1 MEMQN
6 RITWDPDEMIRLLE
20 NQLDRLKVFRF
31 DSRYRS
37 LLGEG
42 FTELLARWEKDI
54 LSRRD
59 DPFTL
64 VICGEFKRG
73 KSSLINAL
81 LGEDVTPVNVTAE
94 TVTLNRIS
102 YGPHSNEAV
111 LSGGKHLRLS
121 DEEMQRDHLENLM
134 RQSGFSFRQIE
145 LQRPNEFLKKA
156 VVVDTPGLG
165 DSMQDF
171 TEMVEEALAQ
181 ADAVVYVFSVNYP
194 LSQTEQLFL
203 KTMIVPQRYTDLLL
217 VGNYL
222 DTLNS
227 EEDYGRIKKL
237 LASRIQNLLPG
248 QEPWLLSAL
257 DERCRQLGEE
267 RPNPEMA
274 GALAEHFDRFRAE
287 LNRLAEEKKETILPD
302 RMQRL
307 ARGMIAELSENLTA
321 MEEGLQMSSQD
332 VKAAMDRVEEQKETQ
347 IQNQEEA
354 GRRIDRLIET
364 MKGES
369 REWMGELLDAMQ
381 QEVGSLGDIPAAEL
395 SKYYTFYCIDT
406 IQEAMNRCIEQHTLY
421 LYDLLEEISADLSAK
436 LSRTAVNSS
445 YGFRFTLDNRTW
457 TKGDNV
463 SYVVSKVSSLAL
475 LSLVADGVA
484 GAMRQK
490 EMANK
495 TPDILRSIGRQYI
508 SLRASVDQAVESV
521 YGKLGENAKKQLAE
535 YYGEKIRAAQE
546 QVEQSAMVARQD
558 EERKEEIRRAVF
570 EIREILNQIQTE
582 LEGMRL
588 QPARI

>member
-1 MEMQN
+1 MQN

-445 YGFRFTLDNRTW
+445 YGFRFALDNRTW

-558 EERKEEIRRAVF
+558 EERKEEIRCAVS

-582 LEGMRL
+582 LEGMR
-588 QPARI
+588 

>member
-102 YGPHSNEAV
+102 YGPHSNAAV

-203 KTMIVPQRYTDLLL
+203 KTMIVPQKYTDLLL

-354 GRRIDRLIET
+354 GCRIDRLIEA

-558 EERKEEIRRAVF
+558 EERKEQIREAVAEIRR
-570 EIREILNQIQTE
+570 ILGQIQKE
-582 LEGMRL
+582 LEGEG
-588 QPARI
+588 

>member
-1 MEMQN
+1 MQN

-354 GRRIDRLIET
+354 GCRIDRLIET

-546 QVEQSAMVARQD
+546 QVEQSASH
-558 EERKEEIRRAVF
+558 
-570 EIREILNQIQTE
+570 
-582 LEGMRL
+582 GS
-588 QPARI
+588 PAG

>member
-1 MEMQN
+1 MQN

-134 RQSGFSFRQIE
+134 RQSGLSFRQIE

-582 LEGMRL
+582 LEGMR
-588 QPARI
+588 

>member
-94 TVTLNRIS
+94 TVTLNRVS

-558 EERKEEIRRAVF
+558 EERKEEIRCAVS

-582 LEGMRL
+582 LEGMR
-588 QPARI
+588 

>member
-1 MEMQN
+1 MQN

-582 LEGMRL
+582 LEGMR
-588 QPARI
+588 

>member
-521 YGKLGENAKKQLAE
+521 YGKLGENAKKQLVE

-558 EERKEEIRRAVF
+558 EERKEEIRCAVF

-582 LEGMRL
+582 LEGMR
-588 QPARI
+588 

>member
-307 ARGMIAELSENLTA
+307 ARGMIAELSVNLTA

-582 LEGMRL
+582 LEGMR
-588 QPARI
+588 

>member
-1 MEMQN
+1 MQN

-267 RPNPEMA
+267 RPNSEMA

-558 EERKEEIRRAVF
+558 EERKEQIREAVAEIRR
-570 EIREILNQIQTE
+570 ILGQIQKE
-582 LEGMRL
+582 LEGEG
-588 QPARI
+588 

>member
-1 MEMQN
+1 MDMEN
-6 RITWDPDEMIRLLE
+6 RITWDPDEIIRFLE
-20 NQLDRLKVFRF
+20 NQLDRLKIFRF

-37 LLGEG
+37 LLGEK

-94 TVTLNRIS
+94 TVTLNRLS

-111 LSGGKHLRLS
+111 LTGGKHLRLS
-121 DEEMQRDHLENLM
+121 DEEMQRERLESLM
-134 RQSGFSFRQIE
+134 RQTGFSFRQIE
-145 LQRPNEFLKKA
+145 IQRPNEFLKKA
-156 VVVDTPGLG
+156 VIVDTPGLG

-171 TEMVEEALAQ
+171 SELVEEALAQ
-181 ADAVVYVFSVNYP
+181 ADAVLYVFSVNYP

-203 KTMIVPQRYTDLLL
+203 KTMIVPQKYTDLLL

-222 DTLNS
+222 DMLNR
-227 EEDYGRIKKL
+227 EEDYERMKKL
-237 LASRIQNLLPG
+237 LVSRIQNLLPG
-248 QEPWLLSAL
+248 QEPWLVSAL

-267 RPNPEMA
+267 RPNPKMEER
-274 GALAEHFDRFRAE
+274 LAEHFDCFRKE
-287 LNRLAEEKKETILPD
+287 IHRLAEEKKESILPD
-302 RMQRL
+302 RMQRM
-307 ARGMIAELSENLTA
+307 ARGMIAEVSESLTA
-321 MEEGLQMSSQD
+321 IEEGLQMSSQD
-332 VKAAMDRVEEQKETQ
+332 VKEAMEKVQEQKESQ
-347 IQNQEEA
+347 IRIQEET
-354 GRRIDRLIET
+354 GSRIDSLIDS
-364 MKGES
+364 MKSES
-369 REWMGELLDAMQ
+369 REWMGELLDDMHKEAGTLTD
-381 QEVGSLGDIPAAEL
+381 VPAEEL
-395 SKYYTFYCIDT
+395 TKYYTFYCIDT

-463 SYVVSKVSSLAL
+463 SYVVSKVSSFAL

-490 EMANK
+490 EMASK
-495 TPDILRSIGRQYI
+495 TPDILRSIGRQYL
-508 SLRASVDQAVESV
+508 SLRASVDQAIDSV

-535 YYGEKIRAAQE
+535 YYGEKIHAAQE

-558 EERKEEIRRAVF
+558 EERKEEIRRAVS
-570 EIREILNQIQTE
+570 EIRGILNQIQKE
-582 LEGMRL
+582 LEEMG
-588 QPARI
+588 

>member
-1 MEMQN
+1 MQN
-6 RITWDPDEMIRLLE
+6 RITWNPDEMIRLLE

-203 KTMIVPQRYTDLLL
+203 KTMIVPQKYTDLLL

-267 RPNPEMA
+267 RPNPEMT

-558 EERKEEIRRAVF
+558 EERKEQIREAVAEIRR
-570 EIREILNQIQTE
+570 ILGQIQKE
-582 LEGMRL
+582 LEGEG
-588 QPARI
+588 

>member
-332 VKAAMDRVEEQKETQ
+332 VKAAMERVEEQKETQ

-558 EERKEEIRRAVF
+558 EERKEEIRCAVS

-582 LEGMRL
+582 LEGMR
-588 QPARI
+588 

>member
-203 KTMIVPQRYTDLLL
+203 KTMIVPQKYTDLLL

-267 RPNPEMA
+267 RPNPEMT

-521 YGKLGENAKKQLAE
+521 YGKLRENAKKQLAE

-582 LEGMRL
+582 LEGMR
-588 QPARI
+588 

>member
-369 REWMGELLDAMQ
+369 REWIGELLDAMQ

-582 LEGMRL
+582 LEGMR
-588 QPARI
+588 

>member
-267 RPNPEMA
+267 RPNSEMA

-558 EERKEEIRRAVF
+558 EERKEEIRCAVS

-582 LEGMRL
+582 LEGMR
-588 QPARI
+588 

>member
-558 EERKEEIRRAVF
+558 EERKEQIREAVAEIRR
-570 EIREILNQIQTE
+570 ILGQIQKE
-582 LEGMRL
+582 LEGEG
-588 QPARI
+588 

>member
-1 MEMQN
+1 MGAGIEN
-6 RITWDPDEMIRLLE
+6 RITYDPDEITRLLE
-20 NQLDRLKVFRF
+20 NQLDKLKVFRF

-37 LLGEG
+37 LLGES
-42 FTELLARWEKDI
+42 FITLAARWEKDI
-54 LSRRD
+54 LSRRN

-64 VICGEFKRG
+64 VVCGEFKRG

-81 LGEDVTPVNVTAE
+81 LGEDVTPVNVTPE
-94 TVTLNRIS
+94 TVTLNRII

-111 LSGGKHLRLS
+111 LPGGKKLQLS
-121 DEEMQRDHLENLM
+121 DEEMQRENLEALM
-134 RQSGFSFRQIE
+134 RQTGFSFRQIE
-145 LQRPNEFLKKA
+145 LQRPVDFLKQTA
-156 VVVDTPGLG
+156 VVDTPGLG

-171 TEMVEEALAQ
+171 GGLVEEALAQ

-203 KTMIVPQRYTDLLL
+203 KTMIVPQKYTDLLL

-222 DTLNS
+222 DVLNS
-227 EEDYGRIKKL
+227 EEDYERMRSL
-237 LASRIQNLLPG
+237 LVSRIQNLLPG

-267 RPNPEMA
+267 RPNPQMEA
-274 GALAEHFDRFRAE
+274 QLGERFDRFRKE
-287 LNRLAEEKKETILPD
+287 LNRLVEAKKETILPD

-307 ARGMIAELSENLTA
+307 ARGMIAELSESLTA
-321 MEEGLQMSSQD
+321 LEDGLSMSSQD
-332 VKAAMDRVEEQKETQ
+332 VKAAMECVQEQKESQ
-347 IQNQEEA
+347 IRTQEET
-354 GRRIDRLIET
+354 GRRIDRLIDS
-364 MKGES
+364 MKTES
-369 REWMGELLDAMQ
+369 RMWMGELLDDMQ
-381 QEVGSLGDIPAAEL
+381 QETGTLTDIPAAEL

-406 IQEAMNRCIEQHTLY
+406 IQEGMNRCIEQHTLY
-421 LYDLLEEISADLSAK
+421 LYDLLEEISAELSAK
-436 LSRTAVNSS
+436 LSKTTVNSS

-463 SYVVSKVSSLAL
+463 SYVVSKVGSLAL

-490 EMANK
+490 EMADK
-495 TPDILRSIGRQYI
+495 APDILRSISRHYPG
-508 SLRASVDQAVESV
+508 LRASVNQAIDSV

-535 YYGEKIRAAQE
+535 YYGDKIRTAQE

-558 EERKEEIRRAVF
+558 EERKAEIRTAVS
-570 EIREILNQIQTE
+570 EIREILGQIQTE
-582 LEGMRL
+582 LEGM
-588 QPARI
+588 A

>member
-558 EERKEEIRRAVF
+558 EERKEENRCAVS

-582 LEGMRL
+582 LEGMR
-588 QPARI
+588 

>member
-445 YGFRFTLDNRTW
+445 YGFRFTLDNRRQC
-457 TKGDNV
+457 K
-463 SYVVSKVSSLAL
+463 LC
-475 LSLVADGVA
+475 GVQ
-484 GAMRQK
+484 GEQPCPLKPGGRRGG
-490 EMANK
+490 
-495 TPDILRSIGRQYI
+495 RSHAPEGN
-508 SLRASVDQAVESV
+508 
-521 YGKLGENAKKQLAE
+521 GE
-535 YYGEKIRAAQE
+535 
-546 QVEQSAMVARQD
+546 
-558 EERKEEIRRAVF
+558 
-570 EIREILNQIQTE
+570 
-582 LEGMRL
+582 
-588 QPARI
+588 